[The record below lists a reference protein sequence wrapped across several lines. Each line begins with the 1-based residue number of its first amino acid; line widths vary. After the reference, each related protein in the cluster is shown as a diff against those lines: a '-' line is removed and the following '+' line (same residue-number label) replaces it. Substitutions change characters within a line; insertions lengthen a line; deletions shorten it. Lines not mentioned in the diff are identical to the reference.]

1 MMKDLTLSVNWW
13 FFDYIVKSITF
24 LLILFGLKVTL
35 TMSDGK
41 KITINKK
48 GEKWHWLR
56 EGFVKD
62 NLI

>member
-1 MMKDLTLSVNWW
+1 MNREITKSVAWW
-13 FFDYIVKSITF
+13 FFDYVIKPLVF
-24 LLILFGLKVTL
+24 LLVLLGIEATL

-56 EGFVKD
+56 EGFVRD
-62 NLI
+62 NLK